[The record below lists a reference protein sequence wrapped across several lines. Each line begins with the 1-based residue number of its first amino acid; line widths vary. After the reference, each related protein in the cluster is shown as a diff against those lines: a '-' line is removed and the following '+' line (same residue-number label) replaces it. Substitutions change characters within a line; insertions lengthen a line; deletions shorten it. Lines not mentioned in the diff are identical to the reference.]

1 MKKITTMQ
9 EANDILAN
17 NTKDELVVFKVGAR
31 WCAPCRMLEKTIED
45 IEPTLDNVKFYEID
59 VDEVDESFIEVYQ
72 IQNVPVLLFFNE
84 GLQVEREVGN
94 IPKSKFLELINNNI

>member
-9 EANDILAN
+9 EVNDILAN
-17 NTKDELVVFKVGAR
+17 NTKDELVVFKVGAK
-31 WCAPCRMLEKTIED
+31 WCGPCRMLEKTIED
-45 IEPTLDNVKFYEID
+45 IEPTLDKVKFYEID
-59 VDEVDESFIEVYQ
+59 VDEVDESFIEAYQ

-94 IPKSKFLELINNNI
+94 IPKSKIMELINNNL